1 MATVV
6 RWDPMAQ
13 IERLHRE
20 LDRMFGRAESGL
32 ASRMFEAWLPE
43 ADVEQTADATV
54 YKFDLPGVPKEQLRV
69 SVDDHLLTVSGERR
83 DEHEE
88 QHEGFLSRERAYG
101 RFERSMRLP
110 EQIATED
117 IKASFSDGVLTV
129 KVPRGDESPAHEIAI
144 TTP

>member
-13 IERLHRE
+13 IERVHRE

-32 ASRMFEAWLPE
+32 GSRMFEGWLPE

-54 YKFDLPGVPKEQLRV
+54 YKFDLPGVSAEQMHV
-69 SVDDHLLTVSGERR
+69 SVDDHLLTISGERT

-88 QHEGFLSRERAYG
+88 KHEGFLSRERAYG

-110 EQIATED
+110 QAIQGQD
-117 IKASFSDGVLTV
+117 IKASFADGVLTV
-129 KVPRGDESPAHEIAI
+129 TVPRGAESRPHEIAI